1 MTLQALSR
9 QPLEDKSWAK
19 ERDKGIED
27 MKKRHRVFMAVSFF
41 IILTIFVG
49 TLVGITAN
57 AQQRKKS
64 SAKKATSIKK
74 GKASSKVAVK
84 RGKSKVRSSRVA
96 RKGSRSKSVAS
107 ARRRRARARYLARLR
122 AIRARDAALRNI
134 TAGSILKDDATGEDP
149 EIRAAAV
156 KALQGRSGTVV
167 VMDPNNGRVFTVV
180 NQRMALGS
188 PVKPCST
195 VKMIVGLAALHEG
208 VFDPDQ
214 DVQISSRSSMNLTD
228 AMARSNNPVF
238 QVLGRLLGYERVMK
252 YATDFGFGSRTGV
265 NYKGESDGFLPD
277 EGEEETGHMSSHGD
291 GFGVTAIQLAAFT
304 CAIANG
310 GELYTPRV
318 LRNAEEARN
327 FVPEVRRKIVMSPE
341 DRMRLLAGMT
351 GAVNYG
357 TAKLAYNPLGQVA
370 GKTGSCRIETRA
382 RDNLGLFTSFSSV
395 DDPRV
400 VVTVITSGST
410 EAGSRAAQIAGRIY
424 ADISPLF
431 FKDRSTVPAASAG
444 TEIPEQTST
453 NDSSEA
459 ISRKTEISASATEPV
474 NGEAIK
480 PEQKAA
486 ISFSGRARNVVPADA
501 KGSTNPPP
509 ARASERVKIITYKVR
524 RGDTLSGIAERYDIS
539 IRDITKLNSMSA
551 SAKLRAGRLIKIP
564 TRSRP

>member
-1 MTLQALSR
+1 
-9 QPLEDKSWAK
+9 
-19 ERDKGIED
+19 

-49 TLVGITAN
+49 ISTGIAAH

-74 GKASSKVAVK
+74 GKASSRVAAK

-96 RKGSRSKSVAS
+96 RKSSRGRS
-107 ARRRRARARYLARLR
+107 AAARRRARARYLARLR

-167 VMDPNNGRVFTVV
+167 VMDPTNGRVFTVV

-214 DVQISSRSSMNLTD
+214 DVQISSRYSMNLTD

-238 QVLGRLLGYERVMK
+238 QVLGRMLGYERVMK

-318 LRNAEEARN
+318 LRSAEEARN
-327 FVPEVRRKIVMSPE
+327 FIPEVRRKIVMSPE
-341 DRMRLLAGMT
+341 DRLRLLAGMT

-424 ADISPLF
+424 ADISPRF

-459 ISRKTEISASATEPV
+459 ISHKTGISASAIKPV
-474 NGEAIK
+474 NGETIK

-486 ISFSGRARNVVPADA
+486 IPLSSRARNVVPAED
-501 KGSTNPPP
+501 KGPTSLPP
-509 ARASERVKIITYKVR
+509 ARASEGVKIITYKVR
-524 RGDTLSGIAERYDIS
+524 RGDTLSGIAERFDIS
-539 IRDITKLNSMSA
+539 IRDIAKFNHLSA
-551 SAKLRAGRLIKIP
+551 SAKLRAGRVIKIP
-564 TRSRP
+564 TRSRR